1 MIRTLTTWL
10 RSRRAE
16 RQHRAQRCRETA
28 ERHLHAATALAR
40 RAETTRADAERLP
53 IGTTLRQRRLME
65 WRILAERAAAEM
77 HRAGG
82 DHESAD
88 ACERD
93 AERLQQMLDREIPT
107 EAAHA

>member
-10 RSRRAE
+10 RARRAE

-40 RAETTRADAERLP
+40 RAETVRAEAERLP
-53 IGTTLRQRRLME
+53 IGTTLRQRKLME
-65 WRILAERAAAEM
+65 CCILHARVMAEM

-82 DHESAD
+82 DHDSAD

-93 AERLQQMLDREIPT
+93 AERMQQMLDREIPT